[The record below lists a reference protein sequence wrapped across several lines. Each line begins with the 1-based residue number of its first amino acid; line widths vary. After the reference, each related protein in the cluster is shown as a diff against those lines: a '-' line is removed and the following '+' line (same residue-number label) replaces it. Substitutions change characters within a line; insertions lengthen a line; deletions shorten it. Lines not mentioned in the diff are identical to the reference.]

1 MTFSAR
7 ILALC
12 LATSLWTNADARS
25 SQVPPETTA
34 PVDLVIAL
42 DVSGSMDG
50 LIDSAKQRL
59 WDIVNELGTAQPR
72 PRLRVAII
80 TFGNP
85 NYGAQS
91 GYVRIDQA
99 FSTDLDLT
107 NKTLFSFQTDGGDE
121 YVARAVHTALNQ
133 LDWSADANALR
144 VMFVAGNEAATQDPQ
159 FNLQQVAQAAMQRG
173 IAVNAIYCGDEQD
186 ADATGWREVARFT
199 DGFYAS
205 INQQAAAVANVSTPM
220 DAQLAELNRDLN
232 ETYLPFGADGQRG
245 RSNQLEQ
252 DEAVAELSKPAMA
265 SRAITK
271 SSGLYSSS
279 QWDLVD
285 AVKDGKKLADV
296 PVDALPEPMQALG
309 ASEREAFVVAAAEK
323 REAVQARIQAIGKE
337 RQSYIETKRAESA
350 DTEVGLDD
358 AMKQGLR
365 RIAESRGYEF
375 AE

>member
-12 LATSLWTNADARS
+12 LVTSLWTSADARS
-25 SQVPPETTA
+25 FQPPPEATA

-59 WDIVNELGTAQPR
+59 WDIVNELGTAEPR

-91 GYVRIDQA
+91 GYVRIDQP
-99 FSTDLDLT
+99 FSTDLDQT

-121 YVARAVHTALNQ
+121 YVARAVHTGLNQ
-133 LDWSADANALR
+133 LDWSADSNALR

-159 FNLQQVAQAAMQRG
+159 FDLQQVAQAAMQRG

-186 ADATGWREVARFT
+186 SDATGWREVARST

-205 INQQAAAVANVSTPM
+205 INQQAAAVANVATPM
-220 DAQLAELNRDLN
+220 DAPLAELNRELN
-232 ETYLPFGADGQRG
+232 ETYIPFGTEGENG

-252 DEAVAELSKPAMA
+252 DEAVADLSEQAMA

-279 QWDLVD
+279 RWDLVD
-285 AVKDGKKLADV
+285 AVKDGKKLDEV
-296 PVDALPEPMQALG
+296 PPAALPEPMQAMD
-309 ASEREAFVVAAAEK
+309 ADEREAFVVAAAGK
-323 REAVQARIQAIGKE
+323 REAVQAKIQELGKE
-337 RQSYIETKRAESA
+337 RQRYIEAQRAESA
-350 DTEVGLDD
+350 DSEVGLDD

-375 AE
+375 SE